1 MSCAGGGTLLPSQIV
16 LHAEPIA
23 CDTTQSANASRD
35 TISAFSAKIL
45 FPKNS
50 ATISRGHAG
59 NSARIDSI
67 YSFLSETNTGELL
80 DVKIAGSYSPEGKED
95 YNKGLALR
103 RAKALAALAKEINP
117 DINPE
122 ISIKA
127 PELNSNI
134 IREQMRYAELQAV
147 SRKEQAPCNTPEPDS
162 GTQGI
167 EAYTPVPLTE
177 ERDSRVSEQADETQ
191 MPRDSKFSPG
201 VFVGTNMLYDAAL
214 IPNICVGV
222 KIADRVVLSADW
234 MYARWNNHDKR
245 RYWRIYG
252 GDIEVRCR
260 IGAQPKGSPLG
271 GHYLGAYGSLACYD
285 FQTGRNHTGV
295 LSDKYNY
302 AVGVSYTYSLPV
314 AAHFNIDFSLGV
326 GYLWGRYKKH
336 RPIDDCDVWL
346 STHRMRR
353 FGPTRAAVSLVWLIG
368 DVLKNERKGGDGR

>member
-1 MSCAGGGTLLPSQIV
+1 MPSQIV

-50 ATISRGHAG
+50 ATISRGYAG

-67 YSFLSETNTGELL
+67 YSFLSKTNTGGLL

-103 RAKALAALAKEINP
+103 RAKAVAALAKEINP

-234 MYARWNNHDKR
+234 MYARWNNHDRR

-260 IGAQPKGSPLG
+260 IGSQPKGSSLG
-271 GHYLGAYGSLACYD
+271 GHYLGAYGSMDVMISRRDGTTQEYCRTNTTTPLAC
-285 FQTGRNHTGV
+285 
-295 LSDKYNY
+295 
-302 AVGVSYTYSLPV
+302 P
-314 AAHFNIDFSLGV
+314 
-326 GYLWGRYKKH
+326 
-336 RPIDDCDVWL
+336 
-346 STHRMRR
+346 THIR
-353 FGPTRAAVSLVWLIG
+353 FR
-368 DVLKNERKGGDGR
+368 